1 MLNSIRKLYQKFVV
15 ENPDINIS
23 HILAFCDANHFG
35 LPVLEILTERHAFAS
50 NMTTFNILLTL
61 CTNKKDCK
69 NSQLAGNYRVVHV

>member
-50 NMTTFNILLTL
+50 NMTTFNTLLTL
-61 CTNKKDCK
+61 CTIKKIAKQPTCRK
-69 NSQLAGNYRVVHV
+69 L